1 MMDEEMRKDIEA
13 VLNLFVRPVLE
24 AHKGGVEVLD
34 LDDEGTLWVQMLGEC
49 AGCPSNDDTAKGVI
63 EKELCQRIPQIKAVE
78 IDTGLTDDIIAQA
91 MQLMTGEGKKRLI
104 QKD

>member
-1 MMDEEMRKDIEA
+1 MDEELRKDIEA

-24 AHKGGVEVLD
+24 AHKGDVEVLD
-34 LDDEGTLWVQMLGEC
+34 LDEDGTLWVQMLGEC

-63 EKELCQRIPQIKAVE
+63 EKELVKHFPMIKSVE

-91 MQLMTGEGKKRLI
+91 MQLMTGEGKKRLLNH
-104 QKD
+104 D